1 MPPVV
6 HVLNCGIRR
15 VPEYFRTIDLTGS
28 PAHTAHVF
36 LRRGVAG
43 PLRDLESHSG
53 LSLGKGNLRIGAAV
67 NILKVILR
75 NNSSSQPQSIVS
87 FDQELLFALQ
97 IGKTECNYEKVGF
110 SSLFPTSPSTPPP
123 KKQGF
128 SV

>member
-1 MPPVV
+1 MCLQLFV
-6 HVLNCGIRR
+6 VLNCGIRR

-36 LRRGVAG
+36 LRSVAG

-53 LSLGKGNLRIGAAV
+53 LSLGKGNLRIGVAV
-67 NILKVILR
+67 NILQVILR
-75 NNSSSQPQSIVS
+75 NNSGSQPQAMVS

-97 IGKTECNYEKVGF
+97 IGKTEHNYEKVGF
-110 SSLFPTSPSTPPP
+110 SSLFPTPPP
-123 KKQGF
+123 KKKQGF